1 MNIKYNQKYVI
12 DVILV
17 NLYITVKLCLLDILL
32 EENNGGKIM
41 EGRIVK
47 IGVVKCG
54 NIGTAPLIEFLFDE
68 RADREDLDVRVVG
81 SGAKMGPAQ
90 AEEVAKKILDFNPD
104 LVIVISP
111 NAALPGPKKAR
122 EILAQSNIPTI
133 VISDQPG
140 KKAIKDI
147 EEKNMGYFIVAADAM
162 IGARREFLDPIEMA
176 IFNAD
181 LIKVLSVT
189 GVFSIVYRE
198 IGKVI
203 DQIKRGEKPELPK
216 IVIEKENAVK
226 AAGFSNPYALAK
238 AMAAHEIARSAA
250 SLTVEGCFMIK
261 EMERYVPIVAAAHE
275 MIRIAAA
282 LADEAREIE
291 KYGDYLLRMPHHK
304 TGEILSKRKLIEK
317 PKKPE

>member
-1 MNIKYNQKYVI
+1 
-12 DVILV
+12 
-17 NLYITVKLCLLDILL
+17 
-32 EENNGGKIM
+32 M
-41 EGRIVK
+41 EGQIVK

-104 LVIVISP
+104 LVIIISP
-111 NAALPGPKKAR
+111 NAALPGPSKAR

-140 KKAIKDI
+140 KKAVKDI
-147 EEKNMGYFIVAADAM
+147 EGKNMGYFIIPADAM

-181 LIKVLSVT
+181 LIKVLSET

-198 IGKVI
+198 IAKVVE
-203 DQIKRGEKPELPK
+203 QIKKGEKPELPR
-216 IVIEKENAVK
+216 IIIDKETAVK
-226 AAGFSNPYALAK
+226 AAGFQNPYALAK
-238 AMAAHEIARSAA
+238 AMAAYEIARNAA
-250 SLTVEGCFMIK
+250 SLTVEGCFVIK

-291 KYGDYLLRMPHHK
+291 KYGDCLLRMPHHK
-304 TGEILSKRKLIEK
+304 TGEILTKRKLIEK
-317 PKKPE
+317 PKRQE